1 MKAEVELFLMEC
13 VAQLTGKSELKEQLD
28 EKTALQEVG
37 IDSVAMI
44 NLVVMIEQKY
54 NAFYDDDELLEENFS
69 NIGVISGRLLEK
81 LGTRI

>member
-13 VAQLTGKSELKEQLD
+13 VAQLTGKSELKEHLD